1 MTIKLPED
9 FASYFD
15 DVSEVE
21 RGDFLKHD
29 YCAATR
35 SIEID
40 DEVIALFPTMSAYKG
55 CLATQNG
62 TISYNYGWDS
72 IDEIELYRRVQ
83 VEPKVRKDYF
93 NVLSHLNAE
102 ENSLALEFAQRHFP
116 MVSGLE
122 AVNE

>member
-9 FASYFD
+9 FASFFD

-21 RGDFLKHD
+21 RGDFHKHD
-29 YCAATR
+29 SCFASR
-35 SIEID
+35 SLEITADVIER
-40 DEVIALFPTMSAYKG
+40 FPTMSAYKD
-55 CLATQNG
+55 CVVRQEG

-72 IDEIELYRRVQ
+72 YDDIKMYRKVQ

-122 AVNE
+122 EVNE